1 MLSAIAA
8 RKAAQA
14 ALQKNLNK
22 STEPT
27 TVPSPPK
34 SPVEASPS
42 PKPPPKRK
50 SSAQTSR
57 PPKRKKKERKP
68 SEKTPRYFTDSFK
81 DQEDVIVVDSDDED
95 SVISFDLPESIIT
108 KTPGERAWSPSAP
121 VHPSSDDSEDE
132 STPLPIPSTAPQPP
146 NVSAPAVLSTFQ
158 PVLNQNTFIL
168 DAVSVS
174 ALGIASD
181 SGSTVVALQPSETIC
196 LLGVYLFH
204 VLQGSIT
211 LCGVSLGPSLK
222 GHRVY
227 APRSSPLP
235 ILQGIDGDSKI
246 PNINKLPRPLQSLQE
261 RPVAL
266 ILLQELETG
275 VESLGQVCRTFDGV
289 FEPSRWHKPDDLPQ
303 LQLSGVHMVRVRC
316 GDYDRLHC

>member
-14 ALQKNLNK
+14 ALQEKLNQ
-22 STEPT
+22 STKPIE
-27 TVPSPPK
+27 VPSTPK
-34 SPVEASPS
+34 SPVEAPPS
-42 PKPPPKRK
+42 PKPLSKRK
-50 SSAQTSR
+50 SSGQTSR
-57 PPKRKKKERKP
+57 PPKRKKKERQP

-81 DQEDVIVVDSDDED
+81 DQEDVIVVDSDDQD
-95 SVISFDLPESIIT
+95 SVISFDLPESTIVP

-121 VHPSSDDSEDE
+121 LQPSSDEDE
-132 STPLPIPSTAPQPP
+132 STPFDIPSTTPQSP

-168 DAVSVS
+168 DAVPVS

-181 SGSTVVALQPSETIC
+181 SGGTVVALQPSETIC
-196 LLGVYLFH
+196 LLGIYLFH

-211 LCGVSLGPSLK
+211 LCGVPLGPSLQ
-222 GHRVY
+222 GYRVY

-235 ILQGIDGDSKI
+235 VLQGIDGNSAI
-246 PNINKLPRPLQSLQE
+246 PNIKKLPQPLRSLQE

-275 VESLGQVCRTFDGV
+275 VESLGQICRTFDGV
-289 FEPSRWHKPDDLPQ
+289 FEPSRWHKAGDLPQ
-303 LQLSGVHMVRVRC
+303 LQLSGVHMVRVGCSSYCFLRF
-316 GDYDRLHC
+316 